1 MALDYRKCAEEIAA
15 NIGGGANV
23 ISAAHCAT
31 RLRLVIADNS
41 KVNKSVLENIDGVK
55 GMFESNGQLQL
66 IIGTG
71 TVNKVYE
78 EFLAVTGVSAAS
90 KDDVKAAAVSK
101 MPWWK
106 KILKTPGDI
115 FVPILPAI
123 VASGLMMG
131 IVEAIPKFWPAFA
144 DTGWF
149 AFLDL
154 VANTAF
160 ALLPVLVAASAA
172 RVFKGNIFLGIVIGL
187 MLVHPAL
194 LNAWNSGSVKE
205 VSHNFNKPIPIEWVQ
220 KAIDEGL
227 DENERSYLNSIGLK
241 EEAPVAEAAAA
252 ETEAVS
258 EDTVDPA
265 PQETYLDRVIALYGK
280 SKGYDDKEGISPTLL
295 DNLPTYKAEGKDEEV
310 SLSDK
315 VWEYIK
321 KNEEWTVDDIGGIE
335 EWSLFGSIGIKRVG
349 YQGHVIPVILA
360 VLFMCFIEK
369 RLHKIVPEMID
380 LFVTPLCTVLLTAF
394 ASFLII
400 GPVFSVLENWVLDG
414 AKWLISVGGGV
425 GAAAM
430 GALYPWTVVMGLHH
444 MYNVI
449 EAGMLAGTGGVNTWM
464 PIASAA
470 NFAQFGACLAVA
482 LKVKNQ
488 KTKSVAF
495 PSSLSASLGIT
506 EPAIFGI
513 NFRFMKP
520 FICGMIGGAVGAWFA
535 ALIGGSSFG
544 ATTYGVTGIPGI
556 PAINNV
562 PMYLIELAIA
572 SGIAFALT
580 WFFWK
585 EEQPA
590 TAETAPAGAFP
601 ASEAA
606 APALEVPTVSVIR
619 CAAGQV
625 LQPVK
630 GTVIARDRIPD
641 ETFASGVLGDG
652 VGIEPSDEL
661 VVAPFDGTISSVA
674 ESQHAV
680 GIEANGMEMLIHV
693 GVDTVN
699 MQGDGFTCLV
709 KEGDEVKAG
718 QPLIRF
724 SREKI
729 KAAGYSDT
737 VAVLLT
743 NSDDLEGVECG
754 AQ

>member
-1 MALDYRKCAEEIAA
+1 MALDYRKCAEEITA
-15 NIGGGANV
+15 NIGGGSNV

-41 KVNKSVLENIDGVK
+41 KVNKSALENVDGVK

-71 TVNKVYE
+71 TVNKVYD
-78 EFLAVTGVSAAS
+78 EFLSVAGVSAAS
-90 KDDVKAAAVSK
+90 KDDVKAAAASK
-101 MPWWK
+101 MPLWK
-106 KILKTPGDI
+106 KILKTPGDV

-131 IVEAIPKFWPAFA
+131 LVEALAKAIPAFA
-144 DTGWF
+144 DSGWF
-149 AFLDL
+149 GFLDM

-160 ALLPVLVAASAA
+160 ALLPVLVAISAA
-172 RVFKGNIFLGIVIGL
+172 RVFGGNIFLGGVIGI
-187 MLVHPAL
+187 MMVHPAL
-194 LNAWNSGSVKE
+194 MNAWTVTPTNQPAVWDLGI
-205 VSHNFNKPIPIEWVQ
+205 F
-220 KAIDEGL
+220 
-227 DENERSYLNSIGLK
+227 SI
-241 EEAPVAEAAAA
+241 
-252 ETEAVS
+252 S
-258 EDTVDPA
+258 
-265 PQETYLDRVIALYGK
+265 Q
-280 SKGYDDKEGISPTLL
+280 
-295 DNLPTYKAEGKDEEV
+295 
-310 SLSDK
+310 
-315 VWEYIK
+315 
-321 KNEEWTVDDIGGIE
+321 
-335 EWSLFGSIGIKRVG
+335 VG

-360 VLFMCFIEK
+360 VLLMSTVEK
-369 RLHKIVPEMID
+369 WLHKHVPEMID
-380 LFVTPLCTVLLTAF
+380 LFVTPLVTVLVTAF
-394 ASFLII
+394 ATFVVI
-400 GPVFSVLENWVLDG
+400 GPIFSILENWVLQG
-414 AKWLISVGGGV
+414 AEWLVTSTGGI
-425 GAAAM
+425 GALIM

-449 EAGMLAGTGGVNTWM
+449 EAGMLSGALGLNIWM

-482 LKVKNQ
+482 IKCRNAKL
-488 KTKSVAF
+488 KSVAL
-495 PSSLSASLGIT
+495 PSSLSASPGIT
-506 EPAIFGI
+506 EPAIFGV

-520 FICGMIGGAVGAWFA
+520 FIAGVIGGAVGALF
-535 ALIGGSSFG
+535 GSLTGLG
-544 ATTYGVTGIPGI
+544 ATTYGVTGIPGLL
-556 PAINNV
+556 AINNIPV
-562 PMYLIELAIA
+562 YVIELLISA
-572 SGIAFALT
+572 GIAFLVT
-580 WFFWK
+580 TVIWK
-585 EEQPA
+585 EEQP
-590 TAETAPAGAFP
+590 ETAPA
-601 ASEAA
+601 A
-606 APALEVPTVSVIR
+606 APAPAAEIPSFEAPTASVIR
-619 CAAGQV
+619 CAAGTV

-630 GTVIARDRIPD
+630 GNVIARESIPD

-652 VGIEPSDEL
+652 VGIEPTDEL

-680 GIEANGMEMLIHV
+680 GVEANGMEMLIHV

-754 AQ
+754 LQ

>member
-1 MALDYRKCAEEIAA
+1 MALDYRKCAEEISAA
-15 NIGGGANV
+15 IGGGSNV

-41 KVNKSVLENIDGVK
+41 KLNKAVLENVDGVK

-71 TVNKVYE
+71 TVNKVYD

-90 KDDVKAAAVSK
+90 KDDVKKAAASK
-101 MPWWK
+101 MPLWK
-106 KILKTPGDI
+106 KILKTPGDV

-131 IVEAIPKFWPAFA
+131 LVEALAKAIPSFA
-144 DTGWF
+144 SSGWF
-149 AFLDL
+149 GFLDL

-160 ALLPVLVAASAA
+160 ALLPVLVAVSAA
-172 RVFKGNIFLGIVIGL
+172 RVFGGNIFLGAVVGL
-187 MLVHPAL
+187 MMVHPAL
-194 LNAWNSGSVKE
+194 MNAWNVTPTNQPAVWDLGI
-205 VSHNFNKPIPIEWVQ
+205 F
-220 KAIDEGL
+220 
-227 DENERSYLNSIGLK
+227 SI
-241 EEAPVAEAAAA
+241 
-252 ETEAVS
+252 S
-258 EDTVDPA
+258 
-265 PQETYLDRVIALYGK
+265 Q
-280 SKGYDDKEGISPTLL
+280 
-295 DNLPTYKAEGKDEEV
+295 
-310 SLSDK
+310 
-315 VWEYIK
+315 
-321 KNEEWTVDDIGGIE
+321 
-335 EWSLFGSIGIKRVG
+335 VG

-360 VLFMCFIEK
+360 VLLMSTVEK
-369 RLHKIVPEMID
+369 WLHKHVPEMID
-380 LFVTPLCTVLLTAF
+380 LFVTPLCTVLVTAF
-394 ASFLII
+394 ATFVVI
-400 GPVFSVLENWVLDG
+400 GPIFSILENWVLQG
-414 AKWLISVGGGV
+414 AEWLVTSTGGI
-425 GAAAM
+425 GALLM

-449 EAGMLAGTGGVNTWM
+449 EAGMLSGALGLNIWM

-482 LKVKNQ
+482 IKCRNAKL
-488 KTKSVAF
+488 KSVAL

-506 EPAIFGI
+506 EPAIFGV

-520 FICGMIGGAVGAWFA
+520 FIAGVIGGAVGALF
-535 ALIGGSSFG
+535 GSLTGLG
-544 ATTYGVTGIPGI
+544 ATTYGVTGIPGLL
-556 PAINNV
+556 AINNIPIYV
-562 PMYLIELAIA
+562 VELLIA
-572 SGIAFALT
+572 SGIAFAIT
-580 WFFWK
+580 TIIWK
-585 EEQPA
+585 EEKPETTPEA
-590 TAETAPAGAFP
+590 APTAEPPAI
-601 ASEAA
+601 
-606 APALEVPTVSVIR
+606 EVPTVSVIR
-619 CAAGQV
+619 CAAGTV

-630 GTVIARDRIPD
+630 GNVIAREAIPD
-641 ETFASGVLGDG
+641 DTFASGVLGDG
-652 VGIEPSDEL
+652 VGIEPEDEL

-680 GIEANGMEMLIHV
+680 GIESNGMEMLIHV

-724 SREKI
+724 DRAKI

-754 AQ
+754 AK

>member
-31 RLRLVIADNS
+31 RLRLVIADNG
-41 KVNKSVLENIDGVK
+41 KVNKAALENVDGVK

-71 TVNKVYE
+71 TVNKVYD

-131 IVEAIPKFWPAFA
+131 LVEALGKAIPSFQSS
-144 DTGWF
+144 GWYG
-149 AFLDL
+149 FLDM

-160 ALLPVLVAASAA
+160 ALLPVLVAVSAA
-172 RVFKGNIFLGIVIGL
+172 RVFKGNIFLGAVIGL
-187 MLVHPAL
+187 MMVHPAL
-194 LNAWNSGSVKE
+194 MNAWN
-205 VSHNFNKPIPIEWVQ
+205 VSP
-220 KAIDEGL
+220 
-227 DENERSYLNSIGLK
+227 
-241 EEAPVAEAAAA
+241 
-252 ETEAVS
+252 
-258 EDTVDPA
+258 
-265 PQETYLDRVIALYGK
+265 
-280 SKGYDDKEGISPTLL
+280 
-295 DNLPTYKAEGKDEEV
+295 DNLPEV
-310 SLSDK
+310 WKL
-315 VWEYIK
+315 
-321 KNEEWTVDDIGGIE
+321 GIFNI
-335 EWSLFGSIGIKRVG
+335 SQVG

-360 VLFMCFIEK
+360 VWLMSMLE
-369 RLHKIVPEMID
+369 RWLHKHVPEMID
-380 LFVTPLCTVLLTAF
+380 LFVTPLCTVIVTAF
-394 ASFLII
+394 ATFVVI
-400 GPVFSVLENWVLDG
+400 GPIFSQLESWVLEG
-414 AKWLISVGGGV
+414 ATWLVSKTGGI
-425 GAAAM
+425 GALIM
-430 GALYPWTVVMGLHH
+430 GALYPFTVVMGLHH

-449 EAGMLAGTGGVNTWM
+449 EAGMLSVEGGLNIWM

-482 LKVKNQ
+482 VKC
-488 KTKSVAF
+488 KSKKLKSVAL

-506 EPAIFGI
+506 EPAIFGV

-520 FICGMIGGAVGAWFA
+520 FIAGV
-535 ALIGGSSFG
+535 IGGSIGAFFGSITGLG
-544 ATTYGVTGIPGI
+544 ATTYGVTGIPGLL
-556 PAINNV
+556 AIKTDMIV
-562 PMYLIELAIA
+562 LYIIELLISA
-572 SGIAFALT
+572 GIAFT
-580 WFFWK
+580 ISFFLFK
-585 EEQPA
+585 EEDPA
-590 TAETAPAGAFP
+590 DA
-601 ASEAA
+601 AA
-606 APALEVPTVSVIR
+606 APAPDALPEAPAALEVPSVSVIR

-630 GTVIARDRIPD
+630 GTVIAREQIPD

-652 VGIEPSDEL
+652 VGIQPDDDK

-674 ESQHAV
+674 DSQHAI
-680 GIEANGMEMLIHV
+680 GIESNGMEMLIHV

-718 QPLIRF
+718 QPLILF
-724 SREKI
+724 DREKI

-754 AQ
+754 AN

>member
-15 NIGGGANV
+15 NIGGGSNV

-31 RLRLVIADNS
+31 RLRLVIADNG
-41 KVNKSVLENIDGVK
+41 KVNKEALENVDGVK

-71 TVNKVYE
+71 TVNKVYD
-78 EFLAVTGVSAAS
+78 EFLAVTGVSASS
-90 KDDVKAAAVSK
+90 KEDAKAAAVSK

-106 KILKTPGDI
+106 KILKVPGDI

-131 IVEAIPKFWPAFA
+131 LVEAIPKFWPAFA

-149 AFLDL
+149 SFLDL

-172 RVFKGNIFLGIVIGL
+172 RVFGGNLFLGIVIGL

-194 LNAWNSGSVKE
+194 LNAWNSGSVKQ
-205 VSHNFNKPIPIEWVQ
+205 VALQFDKPIPIETVQ
-220 KAIDEGL
+220 GALDSLSDEDL
-227 DENERSYLNSIGLK
+227 LHL
-241 EEAPVAEAAAA
+241 PVAKDEYIASLG
-252 ETEAVS
+252 TLY
-258 EDTVDPA
+258 DT
-265 PQETYLDRVIALYGK
+265 
-280 SKGYDDKEGISPTLL
+280 SNGISPSLL
-295 DNLPTYKAEGKDEEV
+295 NNLPSYKGADGKDV
-310 SLSDK
+310 SISDK
-315 VWEYIK
+315 VWEYV
-321 KNEEWTVDDIGGIE
+321 NTTLTVSDIGGIE
-335 EWSLFGSIGIKRVG
+335 QWSLIGSLGISRVG

-360 VLFMCFIEK
+360 VFFMCLLEK
-369 RLHKIVPEMID
+369 KLHKVVPEMID
-380 LFVTPLCTVLLTAF
+380 LFVTPLVTVLVTAF
-394 ASFLII
+394 AAFLVI
-400 GPVFSVLENWVLDG
+400 GPVFAVFENWVLAG
-414 AKWLISVGGGV
+414 AKWLITVGYGV
-425 GAAAM
+425 GAAIM
-430 GALYPWTVVMGLHH
+430 GAIYPWTVVMGLHH

-449 EAGMLAGTGGVNTWM
+449 EAGMIAQTGVNTWM

-482 LKVKNQ
+482 LKVHNQ
-488 KTKSVAF
+488 KTKSVAL

-520 FICGMIGGAVGAWFA
+520 FIAGMIGGAVGAWFA
-535 ALIGGSSFG
+535 AVVPTATNAAGETVAFG

-556 PAINNV
+556 PAVNNTL
-562 PMYLIELAIA
+562 MYLIELVIA
-572 SGIAFALT
+572 AGVAFT
-580 WFFWK
+580 ITTIIWK

-590 TAETAPAGAFP
+590 TTHAAVDGGAAPAVE
-601 ASEAA
+601 EAA
-606 APALEVPTVSVIR
+606 PAALEVPTVSVIR
-619 CAAGQV
+619 CAAGSV

-630 GTVIARDRIPD
+630 GKVISREEIPD
-641 ETFASGVLGDG
+641 ELFAAGTLGDG
-652 VGIEPSDEL
+652 IGIEPEEDL

-674 ESQHAV
+674 ETQHAV
-680 GIEANGMEMLIHV
+680 GIESNGMELLIHI
-693 GVDTVN
+693 GVDTVK
-699 MQGDGFTCLV
+699 MAGDGFTCLV

-718 QPLIRF
+718 QPLVRF

-737 VAVLLT
+737 VVVLLT
-743 NSDDLEGVECG
+743 NSDDIEGVECG
-754 AQ
+754 AKEPE